1 MSAEKGMIERLIELH
16 VVKTLEKVREEVKN
30 INDIEVVNGGVY
42 ARMFDVDEIIDRHI
56 KEYTDETH
64 SLRKGNL

>member
-1 MSAEKGMIERLIELH
+1 MRQKVRIGMSAEKGMIERLIELH
-16 VVKTLEKVREEVKN
+16 VVKTLEKVREEVRN

-56 KEYTDETH
+56 KEY
-64 SLRKGNL
+64 KG